1 MHLSIGGE
9 LMTIATFPDRE
20 TRTARIPEMPRT
32 ASVDWVRVAAGG
44 SLITGGLL
52 LLSGQKRAGL
62 VMAASGTALAML
74 DHEETLRR
82 WWEAL
87 PAYVDRAQYM
97 FEQMRE
103 VVDDITEK
111 GEAMR
116 RVLTRE
122 PRPNIPA

>member
-1 MHLSIGGE
+1 
-9 LMTIATFPDRE
+9 MTIATFPDQQ
-20 TRTARIPEMPRT
+20 TRSARITEMPRT
-32 ASVDWVRVAAGG
+32 ANVDWAKIAACG
-44 SLITGGLL
+44 SLISGGLL

-82 WWEAL
+82 WWQAL
-87 PAYVDRAQYM
+87 PGYVERAQYM
-97 FEQMRE
+97 FEQVRD

-111 GEAMR
+111 GEQMR
-116 RVLTRE
+116 RVLSRE

>member
-1 MHLSIGGE
+1 
-9 LMTIATFPDRE
+9 MTIATFPGQE
-20 TRTARIPEMPRT
+20 TRTAKITRMPSS
-32 ASVDWVRVAAGG
+32 ASVDWVKVAACG

-52 LLSGQKRAGL
+52 LLTGQRRAGL

-74 DHEETLRR
+74 DHEETLSR
-82 WWEAL
+82 WWNAL
-87 PAYVDRAQYM
+87 PGYVDRAQYM
-97 FEQMRE
+97 FEQVRE

>member
-1 MHLSIGGE
+1 
-9 LMTIATFPDRE
+9 MTVATFPDKE
-20 TRTARIPEMPRT
+20 TRTARITEMPGT
-32 ASVDWVRVAAGG
+32 ASVDWVKIAACG

-52 LLSGQKRAGL
+52 LLSGQKRAAL

-74 DHEETLRR
+74 DQEETVRS
-82 WWEAL
+82 WWNAL
-87 PAYVDRAQYM
+87 PGYVDRAQYM
-97 FEQMRE
+97 VEQVRE

-116 RVLTRE
+116 RALTRE